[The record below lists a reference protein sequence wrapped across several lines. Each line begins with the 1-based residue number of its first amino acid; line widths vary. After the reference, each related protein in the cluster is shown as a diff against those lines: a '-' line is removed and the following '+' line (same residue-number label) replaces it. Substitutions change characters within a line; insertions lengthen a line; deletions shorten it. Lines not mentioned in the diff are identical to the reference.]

1 MPPDAGEAGHGSK
14 SDAHANLGNHEKHG
28 KSRLRPSASRAVA
41 QNARSSTCDQTSPEG
56 ESVWLNNTD
65 DFVTIYAVSIAIEA
79 IKADENIDN
88 KRVETILSEMAAL
101 ANCLLH
107 TSNLTDDN

>member
-1 MPPDAGEAGHGSK
+1 
-14 SDAHANLGNHEKHG
+14 
-28 KSRLRPSASRAVA
+28 
-41 QNARSSTCDQTSPEG
+41 
-56 ESVWLNNTD
+56 
-65 DFVTIYAVSIAIEA
+65 VTIYAVSIAIEA

-107 TSNLTDDN
+107 TSNLTDDNRARLTKIRDTSPEFVEPTPGCELPSPDINYVDKAPWE